1 MRDQVSVLTASPPL
15 CLSIS
20 IGAGSR
26 VKPRDR
32 RLQERHRR
40 FDLPERGSAMAD
52 DKSKQDNRDRSR
64 SSAEDYEVRYVAEQG
79 GISRSEA
86 LALLQKHGNDREVLM
101 REAKKLRGSA

>member
-1 MRDQVSVLTASPPL
+1 
-15 CLSIS
+15 
-20 IGAGSR
+20 
-26 VKPRDR
+26 
-32 RLQERHRR
+32 
-40 FDLPERGSAMAD
+40 MAD

-64 SSAEDYEVRYVAEQG
+64 VSSAEDYEVRYVAEQG